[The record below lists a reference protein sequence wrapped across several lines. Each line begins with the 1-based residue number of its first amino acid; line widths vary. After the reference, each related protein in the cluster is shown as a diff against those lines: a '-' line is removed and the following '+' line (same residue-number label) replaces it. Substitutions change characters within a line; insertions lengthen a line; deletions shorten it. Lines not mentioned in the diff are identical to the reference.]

1 MIKFLNESVS
11 RRSLSLFVVNLIKC
25 LKTIVTDR
33 LFFCNNFVSVIEADC
48 VVVVNRR
55 ITQLVKITYVI
66 CCTICYHL
74 CNSKNVKNTHGG
86 VLLFVKLQAL
96 KVTFLHGCF
105 SRFLN
110 CANGTKSRKAH
121 LSISWIFL
129 FNYSSCK
136 YDS

>member
-11 RRSLSLFVVNLIKC
+11 RRSHSLFLVNLIKY
-25 LKTIVTDR
+25 LKAIVTDR
-33 LFFCNNFVSVIEADC
+33 LFFYNNFVSIIKADW

-66 CCTICYHL
+66 CCAISYNL

-86 VLLFVKLQAL
+86 VRLFVKFQAL

-110 CANGTKSRKAH
+110 CANCTKSRKAH

-129 FNYSSCK
+129 FNYSSSK